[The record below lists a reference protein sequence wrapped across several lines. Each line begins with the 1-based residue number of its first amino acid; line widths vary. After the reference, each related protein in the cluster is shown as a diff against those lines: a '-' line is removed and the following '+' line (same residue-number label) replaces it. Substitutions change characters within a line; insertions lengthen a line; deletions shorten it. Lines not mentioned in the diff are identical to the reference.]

1 MRQAS
6 AGPDCGAQAVKPVI
20 ALDAMG
26 GDRAPAEIVAG
37 GVRAA
42 AELDVSIL
50 LVGRPD
56 AIAAH
61 LPDGV
66 APVGVEVLAASE
78 VIAMDDEPAAAVR
91 TKKDSSLVR
100 CARAVKDGQAHAMV
114 GAGNT
119 GATMAAALL
128 GMGRIKGVHRPA
140 IAVPLPVFG
149 TTRAQLLVDGGAT
162 VDPQPVWLVEWAML
176 ARAYARVRLGV
187 DEPTVGLLSNGE
199 EPGKGDALRKA
210 AAPLLADV
218 KGWVGNVEGRDLLR
232 PSADVIL
239 TDGFTGNVALKTVE
253 GALAGLAG
261 LVFGVLDEPA
271 FASLADA
278 LKLRMLEAAAPLLP
292 DSTGGALL
300 LGVNGVCI
308 ISHGASSATA
318 IVNAVRVARDCV
330 DAGVIDRLTE
340 AAHELAGRT

>member
-1 MRQAS
+1 
-6 AGPDCGAQAVKPVI
+6 
-20 ALDAMG
+20 
-26 GDRAPAEIVAG
+26 
-37 GVRAA
+37 
-42 AELDVSIL
+42 
-50 LVGRPD
+50 
-56 AIAAH
+56 
-61 LPDGV
+61 
-66 APVGVEVLAASE
+66 
-78 VIAMDDEPAAAVR
+78 MDDEPATAVR
-91 TKKDSSLVR
+91 SKKDSSLVR
-100 CARAVKDGQAHAMV
+100 CARAVKDGQAQAMV

-128 GMGRIKGVHRPA
+128 GMGRVRGVHRPA

-149 TTRAQLLVDGGAT
+149 SERAQLLVDGGAT
-162 VDPQPVWLVEWAML
+162 VDPQPIWLVEWAVL

-199 EPGKGDALRKA
+199 EAGKGDALRKA
-210 AAPLLADV
+210 VTPMLAEV

-253 GALAGLAG
+253 GAMAGLAG

-292 DSTGGALL
+292 DNTGGALL
-300 LGVNGVCI
+300 LGVKGVCI

-330 DAGVIDRLTE
+330 AANVIDRLTE
-340 AAHELAGRT
+340 ASHELAGRDVAEQA